1 VEHEPPT
8 QFAVQASP
16 DVNGVRVTV
25 SGELDTAVADDF
37 LNIVLKELAG
47 ERNLVLDFARVT
59 FCDSSGIRTLVHLY
73 NHQRDAG
80 RTLRIINT
88 THAVRRVIEMTGLA
102 EYLGINHD
110 G

>member
-8 QFAVQASP
+8 QFAAQAAP
-16 DVNGVRVTV
+16 DADGLRVTV
-25 SGELDTAVADDF
+25 SGELDMAVADDL

-47 ERNLVLDFARVT
+47 ERNLILDFAQVT

-73 NHQRDAG
+73 NHQRDRG
-80 RTLRIINT
+80 RTLRIINAT
-88 THAVRRVIEMTGLA
+88 YAVRRVIEMTGLA